1 MNIEVSVTE
10 IKNIKGKSSW
20 NKNDLTI
27 LLANEAGIP
36 KVHAARYINIVTETI
51 AEALEE
57 GKKVTIS
64 DFGTF
69 QVSERRSFNGRN
81 PKTGDPLSVP
91 VRRIPV
97 FRAGKK
103 LKRCLNHPQV
113 KTCGLIDVNKVKLV
127 FSKTMD
133 VEQSLLLDASAY
145 EVLVDKKSVG
155 PIVNIRIEDKNTVE
169 RSGVNIEGVTS
180 VVLICSGPLRGKSLD
195 VRFCKKLKDVDG
207 NFVSIDKQ
215 S

>member
-1 MNIEVSVTE
+1 VTE
-10 IKNIKGKSSW
+10 IKNIKVKNSW

-69 QVSERRSFNGRN
+69 QVSERRSFKGRN

-113 KTCGLIDVNKVKLV
+113 KTCGLVDVNKVKLV

-133 VEQSLLLDASAY
+133 IEQSLLLDASAY

-155 PIVNIRIEDKNTVE
+155 PIVNIRIEDKKIVE
-169 RSGVNIEGVTS
+169 RVGVEVEGVTS
-180 VVLICSGPLRGKSLD
+180 VVLTCSGPLRGKSLD
-195 VRFCKKLKDVDG
+195 VRFCKELKDVGG
-207 NFVSIDKQ
+207 NLVNVDKQ
-215 S
+215 

>member
-1 MNIEVSVTE
+1 MTE
-10 IKNIKGKSSW
+10 IKNIKVKNSW

-113 KTCGLIDVNKVKLV
+113 KTCGLVDVNKVKLV

-133 VEQSLLLDASAY
+133 IEQSLLLDTSAY

-155 PIVNIRIEDKNTVE
+155 PIVKIAIEDKNTVE
-169 RSGVNIEGVTS
+169 RGGVGIEGVTS
-180 VVLICSGPLRGKSLD
+180 IVLTCSGPLRGKSLD
-195 VRFCKKLKDVDG
+195 IRFCKELKDVDG
-207 NFVSIDKQ
+207 NLVNLDKQ
-215 S
+215 

>member
-1 MNIEVSVTE
+1 MTE
-10 IKNIKGKSSW
+10 IKNIKVKNSW

-113 KTCGLIDVNKVKLV
+113 KTCGLVDVNKVKLV

-133 VEQSLLLDASAY
+133 IEQSLLLDTSAY

-155 PIVNIRIEDKNTVE
+155 PIVKIGIEDKNTVE
-169 RSGVNIEGVTS
+169 RGGVNVEGVTS
-180 VVLICSGPLRGKSLD
+180 IVLTCSGPLRGKSLD
-195 VRFCKKLKDVDG
+195 VRFCKELKDVDG
-207 NFVSIDKQ
+207 NLVNLDKQ
-215 S
+215 

>member
-1 MNIEVSVTE
+1 MTE
-10 IKNIKGKSSW
+10 IKNIKVKDSW

-69 QVSERRSFNGRN
+69 QVSERRSFDGRN

-103 LKRCLNHPQV
+103 LKRSLNHPQV
-113 KTCGLIDVNKVKLV
+113 RTCGLVDVNKVKVV
-127 FSKTMD
+127 FSKVMD
-133 VEQSLLLDASAY
+133 KEQALLLDGSAY

-155 PIVNIRIEDKNTVE
+155 PIVKVMTDTESTVE
-169 RSGVNIEGVTS
+169 RKEKSVEGVTS
-180 VVLICSGPLRGKSLD
+180 VILTCSGPLRGKSLD
-195 VRFCKKLKDVDG
+195 VRFCKALKDVDG
-207 NFVSIDKQ
+207 NVVSIEA
-215 S
+215 

>member
-1 MNIEVSVTE
+1 MTE
-10 IKNIKGKSSW
+10 IKNIKVKNSW

-113 KTCGLIDVNKVKLV
+113 KTCGLVDVNKVKLV

-133 VEQSLLLDASAY
+133 IEQSLLLDTSAY

-155 PIVNIRIEDKNTVE
+155 PIVKIGIEDKNTVE
-169 RSGVNIEGVTS
+169 RGGVNVEGVTS
-180 VVLICSGPLRGKSLD
+180 IVLTCSGPLRGKSLD
-195 VRFCKKLKDVDG
+195 VRFCKELKDIDG
-207 NFVSIDKQ
+207 NLVNLDKQ
-215 S
+215 

>member
-1 MNIEVSVTE
+1 MTE
-10 IKNIKGKSSW
+10 IKNIKTKASW

-69 QVSERRSFNGRN
+69 QVSERRSFDGRN

-103 LKRCLNHPQV
+103 LKRSLNHPQV
-113 KTCGLIDVNKVKLV
+113 RTCGLVDVNKVKVV

-133 VEQSLLLDASAY
+133 IQQELLMDGASY

-155 PIVNIRIEDKNTVE
+155 PIVKVTIGSKKSVE
-169 RSGVNIEGVTS
+169 RNGDSIEGAMS
-180 VVLICSGPLRGKSLD
+180 VILTCSRPLRGKSLD
-195 VRFCKKLKDVDG
+195 VRFCKALKDVDG
-207 NFVSIDKQ
+207 NVVSIDD
-215 S
+215 

>member
-1 MNIEVSVTE
+1 
-10 IKNIKGKSSW
+10 
-20 NKNDLTI
+20 LTI

-113 KTCGLIDVNKVKLV
+113 KTCGLVDVNKVKLV

-133 VEQSLLLDASAY
+133 IEQPLLLDASAY

-155 PIVNIRIEDKNTVE
+155 PIVDIRIEDKKSVE
-169 RSGVNIEGVTS
+169 RVGVEVEGVTS
-180 VVLICSGPLRGKSLD
+180 VVLTCSGPLRGKSLD
-195 VRFCKKLKDVDG
+195 VRFCKELKDVDG
-207 NFVSIDKQ
+207 NIVNVDT
-215 S
+215 

>member
-1 MNIEVSVTE
+1 MTE
-10 IKNIKGKSSW
+10 IKNIKVKSSW

-113 KTCGLIDVNKVKLV
+113 KTCGLVDVNKVKLV

-133 VEQSLLLDASAY
+133 IEQPLLLDASAY

-155 PIVNIRIEDKNTVE
+155 PIVDIRIEDKKIVE
-169 RSGVNIEGVTS
+169 RVGVEVEGVTS
-180 VVLICSGPLRGKSLD
+180 VVLTCSGPLRGKSLD
-195 VRFCKKLKDVDG
+195 VRFCKELKDVDG
-207 NFVSIDKQ
+207 NIVNVDTK
-215 S
+215 

>member
-1 MNIEVSVTE
+1 MTE
-10 IKNIKGKSSW
+10 IKNIKVKNSW

-27 LLANEAGIP
+27 LLTNEAGIP

-113 KTCGLIDVNKVKLV
+113 KTCGLVDVNKVKLV

-133 VEQSLLLDASAY
+133 IEQSLLLDTSAY

-155 PIVNIRIEDKNTVE
+155 PIVKIAIEDKNTVE
-169 RSGVNIEGVTS
+169 RGGVGIEGVTS
-180 VVLICSGPLRGKSLD
+180 IVLTCSGPLRGKSLD
-195 VRFCKKLKDVDG
+195 IRFCKELKDVDG
-207 NFVSIDKQ
+207 NLVK
-215 S
+215 

>member
-1 MNIEVSVTE
+1 MTE
-10 IKNIKGKSSW
+10 IKNIKVKNSW

-113 KTCGLIDVNKVKLV
+113 KTCGLVDVNKVKLV

-133 VEQSLLLDASAY
+133 IEQSLLLDTSAY

-155 PIVNIRIEDKNTVE
+155 PIVKIGIEDKNTVE
-169 RSGVNIEGVTS
+169 RGGVNVEGVTS
-180 VVLICSGPLRGKSLD
+180 IVLTCSGPLRGKSLD
-195 VRFCKKLKDVDG
+195 IRFCKELKDVDG
-207 NFVSIDKQ
+207 NLVNLDKQ
-215 S
+215 

>member
-1 MNIEVSVTE
+1 MTE
-10 IKNIKGKSSW
+10 IKNIKVKDSW

-69 QVSERRSFNGRN
+69 QVSERRSFDGRN
-81 PKTGDPLSVP
+81 PKTGDPLNVP

-103 LKRCLNHPQV
+103 LKRSLNHPQV
-113 KTCGLIDVNKVKLV
+113 RTCGLVDVNKVKVV

-133 VEQSLLLDASAY
+133 KEQAVLLDGGAY

-155 PIVNIRIEDKNTVE
+155 PIVKVAIDTENTVD
-169 RSGVNIEGVTS
+169 RNGDSVTGVTS
-180 VVLICSGPLRGKSLD
+180 VILTCSGPLRGKSLD
-195 VRFCKKLKDVDG
+195 VRFCKELKDVDG
-207 NFVSIDKQ
+207 NVVSIEA
-215 S
+215 

>member
-1 MNIEVSVTE
+1 MTE
-10 IKNIKGKSSW
+10 IKNIKIKDSW

-69 QVSERRSFNGRN
+69 QVSERRSFDGRN
-81 PKTGDPLSVP
+81 PKTGKPLSVP

-103 LKRCLNHPQV
+103 LKRSLNHPQV
-113 KTCGLIDVNKVKLV
+113 RTCGLVDVNKVKVV

-133 VEQSLLLDASAY
+133 LGQELLLNGSSY
-145 EVLVDKKSVG
+145 EVLVDKRSVG
-155 PIVNIRIEDKNTVE
+155 PILQVTVE
-169 RSGVNIEGVTS
+169 AKKSVERDGSSVEGVIS
-180 VVLICSGPLRGKSLD
+180 VVLTCSAPLRGKSLD
-195 VRFCKKLKDVDG
+195 VRFCKALKDVDG
-207 NFVSIDKQ
+207 NVVSIHE
-215 S
+215 

>member
-1 MNIEVSVTE
+1 MTE
-10 IKNIKGKSSW
+10 IKNIKVKNSW

-113 KTCGLIDVNKVKLV
+113 KTCGLVDVNKVKLV

-133 VEQSLLLDASAY
+133 IEQSLLLDTSAY

-155 PIVNIRIEDKNTVE
+155 PIVKIAIEAKNTVE
-169 RSGVNIEGVTS
+169 RGGVGIEGVTS
-180 VVLICSGPLRGKSLD
+180 IVLTCSGPLRGKSLD
-195 VRFCKKLKDVDG
+195 IRFCKELKDVDG
-207 NFVSIDKQ
+207 NLVNLDKQ
-215 S
+215 

>member
-1 MNIEVSVTE
+1 MTE
-10 IKNIKGKSSW
+10 IKNIKVKDSW

-69 QVSERRSFNGRN
+69 QVSERRSFSGRN
-81 PKTGDPLSVP
+81 PKSGEPLNVP

-113 KTCGLIDVNKVKLV
+113 KTCGLVDVNKVKLV
-127 FSKTMD
+127 FSKVMD
-133 VEQSLLLDASAY
+133 LKQDALLDVSTY

-155 PIVNIRIEDKNTVE
+155 PLLSVKVEDKSTVVRDE
-169 RSGVNIEGVTS
+169 SEVEGATS
-180 VVLICSGPLRGKSLD
+180 VVLTCSGPLRGKSLD
-195 VRFCKKLKDVDG
+195 VRFRKEIQDVDG
-207 NFVSIDKQ
+207 NVVIIEN
-215 S
+215 

>member
-1 MNIEVSVTE
+1 MSEV
-10 IKNIKGKSSW
+10 KNIKSKDSW

-69 QVSERRSFNGRN
+69 QVSERSAFDGRN
-81 PKTGDPLSVP
+81 PKTGQPLNVP
-91 VRRIPV
+91 MRRIPV

-103 LKRCLNHPQV
+103 LKRSLNHPQV
-113 KTCGLIDVNKVKLV
+113 KTCRLVDVNKVKLV
-127 FSKTMD
+127 FSKVMQAD
-133 VEQSLLLDASAY
+133 QALLLDNTAYDILIDQVSAGPVISI
-145 EVLVDKKSVG
+145 EVSSHS
-155 PIVNIRIEDKNTVE
+155 TVE
-169 RSGVNIEGVTS
+169 RNGVDVQGVESIILT
-180 VVLICSGPLRGKSLD
+180 CSGPLRGKALD
-195 VRFCKKLKDVDG
+195 VRFCKELADVDG
-207 NFVSIDKQ
+207 NLVTIEV
-215 S
+215 

>member
-1 MNIEVSVTE
+1 VTE
-10 IKNIKGKSSW
+10 IKNIKVKNSW

-113 KTCGLIDVNKVKLV
+113 KTCGLVDVNKVKLV

-133 VEQSLLLDASAY
+133 IEQSLLLDTSAY

-155 PIVNIRIEDKNTVE
+155 PIVKIGIEDKNTVE
-169 RSGVNIEGVTS
+169 RGGVNVEGVTS
-180 VVLICSGPLRGKSLD
+180 IVLTCSGPLRGKSLD
-195 VRFCKKLKDVDG
+195 VRFCKELKDIDG
-207 NFVSIDKQ
+207 NLVNLDKQ
-215 S
+215 

>member
-1 MNIEVSVTE
+1 MTE
-10 IKNIKGKSSW
+10 IKNIKVKDSW

-69 QVSERRSFNGRN
+69 QVSERRSFDGRN

-103 LKRCLNHPQV
+103 LKRSLNHPQV
-113 KTCGLIDVNKVKLV
+113 RTCGLVDVNKVKVV

-133 VEQSLLLDASAY
+133 KEQALLLDGGAY

-155 PIVNIRIEDKNTVE
+155 PIVKVTIDTENTVE
-169 RSGVNIEGVTS
+169 RNEDSVAGVTS
-180 VVLICSGPLRGKSLD
+180 VILTCSGPLRGKSLD
-195 VRFCKKLKDVDG
+195 VRFCKELKDVDG
-207 NFVSIDKQ
+207 NVVSIEA
-215 S
+215 

>member
-1 MNIEVSVTE
+1 MSE
-10 IKNIKGKSSW
+10 IKNIKIKDSW

-69 QVSERRSFNGRN
+69 QVSERRSFDGRN

-103 LKRCLNHPQV
+103 LKRSLNHPQV
-113 KTCGLIDVNKVKLV
+113 RTCGLVDVNKVKVV

-133 VEQSLLLDASAY
+133 IRQRLLLDGAAY

-155 PIVNIRIEDKNTVE
+155 PIVKVAVESTKSVE
-169 RSGVNIEGVTS
+169 RNGDSIEGVMS
-180 VVLICSGPLRGKSLD
+180 VVLTCSGPLRGKSLD
-195 VRFCKKLKDVDG
+195 VRFCKALRDVDG
-207 NFVSIDKQ
+207 NVVSIE

>member
-1 MNIEVSVTE
+1 VTE
-10 IKNIKGKSSW
+10 IKNIKVKNSW

-113 KTCGLIDVNKVKLV
+113 KTCGLVDVNKVKLV

-133 VEQSLLLDASAY
+133 IEQSLLLDTSAY

-155 PIVNIRIEDKNTVE
+155 PIVKIGIEDKNTVE
-169 RSGVNIEGVTS
+169 RGGVNVEGVTS
-180 VVLICSGPLRGKSLD
+180 IVLTCSGPLRGKSLD
-195 VRFCKKLKDVDG
+195 VRFCKELKDVDG
-207 NFVSIDKQ
+207 NLVNLDKQ
-215 S
+215 

>member
-1 MNIEVSVTE
+1 MTE
-10 IKNIKGKSSW
+10 IKNIKIKDSW

-69 QVSERRSFNGRN
+69 QVSERRSFDGRN

-103 LKRCLNHPQV
+103 LKRSLNHPQV
-113 KTCGLIDVNKVKLV
+113 RTCGLVDVNKVKVV
-127 FSKTMD
+127 FSKVMD
-133 VEQSLLLDASAY
+133 KEQALLLDGSAY

-155 PIVNIRIEDKNTVE
+155 PIVKVMTDTESTVE
-169 RSGVNIEGVTS
+169 RQEKSVEGVTS
-180 VVLICSGPLRGKSLD
+180 VILTCSGPLRGKSLD
-195 VRFCKKLKDVDG
+195 VRFCKALKDVDG
-207 NFVSIDKQ
+207 NVVSIDA
-215 S
+215 

>member
-1 MNIEVSVTE
+1 MTEV
-10 IKNIKGKSSW
+10 KNIKIKDSW

-51 AEALEE
+51 AEALED

-69 QVSERRSFNGRN
+69 QVSERRSFDGRN

-103 LKRCLNHPQV
+103 LKRSLNHPQV
-113 KTCGLIDVNKVKLV
+113 RTCGLVDVNKVKVV
-127 FSKTMD
+127 FSKTME
-133 VEQSLLLDASAY
+133 VHQGLLLDGSTY

-155 PIVNIRIEDKNTVE
+155 PILNVSVVAKKSIEREGD
-169 RSGVNIEGVTS
+169 SIEGVVS
-180 VVLICSGPLRGKSLD
+180 VVLTCSGPLRGKSLD
-195 VRFCKKLKDVDG
+195 VRFRKPLKDVDG
-207 NFVSIDKQ
+207 NVVSIDG
-215 S
+215 

>member
-1 MNIEVSVTE
+1 MTEV
-10 IKNIKGKSSW
+10 KNIKIKDSW

-69 QVSERRSFNGRN
+69 QVSERRSFDGRN
-81 PKTGDPLSVP
+81 PKTGDPLNVP

-103 LKRCLNHPQV
+103 LKRSLNHPQV
-113 KTCGLIDVNKVKLV
+113 KTCGLVDVNKVKVV
-127 FSKTMD
+127 FSKAM
-133 VEQSLLLDASAY
+133 ELNQELLVDGSAY

-155 PIVNIRIEDKNTVE
+155 PIVKVDVDTKNTVE
-169 RSGVNIEGVTS
+169 RNGEMVEGVIS
-180 VVLICSGPLRGKSLD
+180 VVLTCSGPLRGKSLD
-195 VRFCKKLKDVDG
+195 VQFRKELQDIDG
-207 NFVSIDKQ
+207 NIVSLED
-215 S
+215 

>member
-1 MNIEVSVTE
+1 MTE
-10 IKNIKGKSSW
+10 IKNIKVKDSW

-69 QVSERRSFNGRN
+69 QVSERRSFSGRN
-81 PKTGDPLSVP
+81 PKTGDPLNVP

-103 LKRCLNHPQV
+103 LKRSLNHPQV
-113 KTCGLIDVNKVKLV
+113 KTCGLVDVNKVKLV

-133 VEQSLLLDASAY
+133 ADQDLLLDGSAY

-155 PIVNIRIEDKNTVE
+155 PIVKVQIDDKNTVDRGGE
-169 RSGVNIEGVTS
+169 DVEGVVS
-180 VVLICSGPLRGKSLD
+180 VVLTCSGPLRGKSLD
-195 VRFCKKLKDVDG
+195 VRFLKELQDVDG
-207 NFVSIDKQ
+207 NLVTLD
-215 S
+215 

>member
-1 MNIEVSVTE
+1 MTE
-10 IKNIKGKSSW
+10 IKNIKIKDSW

-69 QVSERRSFNGRN
+69 QVSERRSFDGRN
-81 PKTGDPLSVP
+81 PKTGKPLSVP

-103 LKRCLNHPQV
+103 LKRSLNHPQV
-113 KTCGLIDVNKVKLV
+113 RTCGLVDVNKVKVV

-133 VEQSLLLDASAY
+133 LGQELLLNGSSY
-145 EVLVDKKSVG
+145 EVLVDKRSVG
-155 PIVNIRIEDKNTVE
+155 PILQVTVE
-169 RSGVNIEGVTS
+169 AKKSVERDGNSVEGVIS
-180 VVLICSGPLRGKSLD
+180 VVLTCSAPLRGKSLD
-195 VRFCKKLKDVDG
+195 VRFCKALKDVDG
-207 NFVSIDKQ
+207 NVVSIHE
-215 S
+215 

>member
-1 MNIEVSVTE
+1 MTE
-10 IKNIKGKSSW
+10 IKNIKVKDSW

-69 QVSERRSFNGRN
+69 QVSERRSFDGRN

-103 LKRCLNHPQV
+103 LKRSLNHPQV
-113 KTCGLIDVNKVKLV
+113 RTCGLVDVNKVKVV

-133 VEQSLLLDASAY
+133 KEQALLLDGGAY

-155 PIVNIRIEDKNTVE
+155 PIVKVTIDTEGTVQRNE
-169 RSGVNIEGVTS
+169 ESMAGVTS
-180 VVLICSGPLRGKSLD
+180 VILTCSGPLRGKSLD
-195 VRFCKKLKDVDG
+195 VRFCKELKDVDG
-207 NFVSIDKQ
+207 NVVSIQ
-215 S
+215 A

>member
-1 MNIEVSVTE
+1 MTE
-10 IKNIKGKSSW
+10 IKNIKIKDSW

-69 QVSERRSFNGRN
+69 QVSERRSFDGRN
-81 PKTGDPLSVP
+81 PKTGKPLSVP

-103 LKRCLNHPQV
+103 LKRSLNHPQV
-113 KTCGLIDVNKVKLV
+113 RTCGLVDVNKVKVV
-127 FSKTMD
+127 FSKAMD
-133 VEQSLLLDASAY
+133 LEQELLNGSSY
-145 EVLVDKKSVG
+145 EVLVDKRSVG
-155 PIVNIRIEDKNTVE
+155 PILQVTVE
-169 RSGVNIEGVTS
+169 AKKSVERDGSSVEGVIS
-180 VVLICSGPLRGKSLD
+180 VVLTCSAPLRGKSLD
-195 VRFCKKLKDVDG
+195 VRFCKALKDVDG
-207 NFVSIDKQ
+207 NVVSIHE
-215 S
+215 

>member
-1 MNIEVSVTE
+1 MTE
-10 IKNIKGKSSW
+10 IKNIKTKASW

-69 QVSERRSFNGRN
+69 QVSERRSFDGRN

-103 LKRCLNHPQV
+103 LKRSLNHPQV
-113 KTCGLIDVNKVKLV
+113 RTCGLVDVNKVKVV

-133 VEQSLLLDASAY
+133 IQQELLLDGSSY

-155 PIVNIRIEDKNTVE
+155 PIVKVTIESKKSVE
-169 RSGVNIEGVTS
+169 RNDGSIEGAVS
-180 VVLICSGPLRGKSLD
+180 VILTCSRPLRGKSLD
-195 VRFCKKLKDVDG
+195 VRFCKALKDIDG
-207 NFVSIDKQ
+207 NVVSIEN
-215 S
+215 

>member
-1 MNIEVSVTE
+1 MTE
-10 IKNIKGKSSW
+10 IKNIKIKDSW

-69 QVSERRSFNGRN
+69 QVSERRSFDGRN
-81 PKTGDPLSVP
+81 PKTGDPLNVP

-103 LKRCLNHPQV
+103 LKRSLNHPQV
-113 KTCGLIDVNKVKLV
+113 RTCGLVDVNKVKVV

-133 VEQSLLLDASAY
+133 MNQDLLLQTGAY

-155 PIVNIRIEDKNTVE
+155 PIVNVSIESKSVVE
-169 RSGVNIEGVTS
+169 RKDKSVEGVTS
-180 VVLICSGPLRGKSLD
+180 VVLTCSGSLRGKSLD
-195 VRFCKKLKDVDG
+195 VRFCKALKDVDG
-207 NFVSIDKQ
+207 NVVSIDG
-215 S
+215 